1 MSAVIIVTRTP
12 YFAIS
17 DEDGKFIIDQLPAGP
32 YQVEIWHEKLGMKA
46 MRMAV
51 DGDLSVDVVYA
62 LNGKS

>member
-1 MSAVIIVTRTP
+1 MSAVIIVTGTP

-32 YQVEIWHEKLGMKA
+32 YQVEIWHEKLDMKA